1 MRMDKRRE
9 RCQKTVGVRFPV
21 NPADDLLVSQSVRR
35 EKLAAQGNMP
45 FEDAVHEVAPQR
57 RTAALVA
64 ENVAQRR
71 YVFHDFAAAAPARIG
86 TRAEDAGHAFAP
98 AEQRPRRPQQVR
110 FGFDTRRAEMFTE
123 LPDHLRRR
131 VGKRMSAPCTVKI
144 DGFGPAAGRKFRKSF
159 AYLLRRVLH
168 GVDSPRAHL
177 PDMHAVGEQPGA
189 FGRSAVGN
197 NFHTILFLLNSSEPP
212 AACKRKSGVR
222 KPRRH
227 IGRRTEFDGRHR
239 KFGGREQDRR

>member
-1 MRMDKRRE
+1 MRMDERRE
-9 RCQKTVGVRFPV
+9 RRQKTVGVRFPV
-21 NPADDLLVSQSVRR
+21 NPANDLLIGQSVRR
-35 EKLAAQGNMP
+35 EKLVPQGNIP
-45 FEDAVHEVAPQR
+45 LEDTVNEVAPQR
-57 RTAALVA
+57 RAAALVA

-98 AEQRPRRPQQVR
+98 AEQGPRSAQQVR
-110 FGFDTRRAEMFTE
+110 FGFDMLRTE
-123 LPDHLRRR
+123 TFGQRPDHLRRR
-131 VGKRMSAPCTVKI
+131 VGKRTSAPCAVKI
-144 DGFGPAAGRKFRKSF
+144 DGFGRAAGRKFRKGF

-177 PDMHAVGEQPGA
+177 AGMHAVGEQPGA